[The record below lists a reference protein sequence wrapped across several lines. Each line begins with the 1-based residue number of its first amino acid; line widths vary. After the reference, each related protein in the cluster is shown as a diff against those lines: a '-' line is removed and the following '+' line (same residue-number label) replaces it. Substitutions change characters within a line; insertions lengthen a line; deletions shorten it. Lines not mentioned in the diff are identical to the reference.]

1 MFDVPTETSED
12 LRHYRKLIKK
22 LEEEG
27 FYRFQFSVYVRVCAD
42 IADVKA
48 AKIRLKNK
56 LGHFP
61 GNIMALSL
69 TDKQFVSMEEI
80 NFQGSSSNAPSL
92 AASTKRMVV
101 L

>member
-1 MFDVPTETSED
+1 MFDLPTETSED
-12 LRHYRKLIKK
+12 RRRYRQTVKK

-56 LGHFP
+56 LGYFP

-80 NFQGSSSNAPSL
+80 NFQGSSSKAPSL
-92 AASTKRMVV
+92 ASSTKRMVV